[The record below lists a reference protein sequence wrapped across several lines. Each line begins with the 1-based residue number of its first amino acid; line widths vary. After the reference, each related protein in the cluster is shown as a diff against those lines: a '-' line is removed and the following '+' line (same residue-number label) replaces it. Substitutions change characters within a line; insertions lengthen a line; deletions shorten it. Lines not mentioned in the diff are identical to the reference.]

1 MSEPTSWILDVRRR
15 LAAGPRLEPVVAE
28 PARIALLV
36 PLFVEAGG
44 LWALL
49 RAGAGGEAELPS
61 SPLAPG
67 EDAWDAALRAA
78 AAAGLPVETVLRLG
92 ELDAL
97 ERPEGGLALPCVAAF
112 PTAPAL
118 AVTEAAAT
126 QAAGTFRF
134 PLAALANPTLAEELE
149 TEDADGNRRRVR
161 AVHVGGRR
169 LWGTAV
175 WVLEDLL
182 ERLRG

>member
-1 MSEPTSWILDVRRR
+1 MAEPTSWILEIRER
-15 LAAGPRLEPVVAE
+15 LAAGPRLEPGVAE
-28 PARIALLV
+28 TARFARLL

-49 RAGAGGEAELPS
+49 RNGTGGEAELPS
-61 SPLAPG
+61 SAVEAD
-67 EDAWDAALRAA
+67 EDAWDAALRAGGA
-78 AAAGLPVETVLRLG
+78 VGLPIETVLRLG
-92 ELDAL
+92 ELEAL
-97 ERPEGGLALPCVAAF
+97 ERPEGGLALPCVGALPA
-112 PTAPAL
+112 APAL
-118 AVTEAAAT
+118 AATDAAD
-126 QAAGTFRF
+126 TFRL

-149 TEDADGNRRRVR
+149 VEDANGNRRRVR

-182 ERLRG
+182 EHLRG

>member
-1 MSEPTSWILDVRRR
+1 MAEPTSWILDVRER
-15 LAAGPRLEPVVAE
+15 LAAGPRLEPVVEDA
-28 PARIALLV
+28 ARVALLL

-49 RAGAGGEAELPS
+49 RSGPGGEAELPS
-61 SPLAPG
+61 SPVAPK
-67 EDAWDAALRAA
+67 EDAWDAALRAGGA
-78 AAAGLPVETVLRLG
+78 VGLPIETILRLG

-97 ERPEGGLALPCVAAF
+97 ERPEGGLALPCVGAL

-118 AVTEAAAT
+118 AATGAAE
-126 QAAGTFRF
+126 TFRL
-134 PLAALANPTLAEELE
+134 PLAALANPTLAEEME
-149 TEDADGNRRRVR
+149 IEDANGNRRRVR
-161 AVHVGGRR
+161 ALHVGGRR

>member
-1 MSEPTSWILDVRRR
+1 MAEPTSWILDVRRR
-15 LAAGPRLEPVVAE
+15 LAAGPSLEPVVAE
-28 PARIALLV
+28 SARVALLV

-49 RAGAGGEAELPS
+49 STGAGGEVELPS
-61 SPLAPG
+61 SPVAPG

-78 AAAGLPVETVLRLG
+78 GAAGLPIETVLRLG
-92 ELDAL
+92 ELEAL
-97 ERPEGGLALPCVAAF
+97 ERPEGGLVLPCVGAL

-118 AVTEAAAT
+118 AVTEAA
-126 QAAGTFRF
+126 GTFRL
-134 PLAALANPTLAEELE
+134 PLAALANPTLAEDFEI
-149 TEDADGNRRRVR
+149 EDADGNRRRVR